1 MQNKNLISIVIP
13 VYNEEKLIKKLL
25 IKVNSIKN
33 IKKEII
39 VVNDG
44 SSDNTLDTLKNN
56 CSKLYDL
63 LINYKKNRGKGYACR
78 MGLRKASGT
87 IIIIQDGDLEYNPK
101 NYSRLINPILQNKT
115 NVVYGSRVLKGGKR
129 VRPKTISF
137 KIRILANHFLTF
149 LSNILNNQNLTDAHT
164 CYKVFKKSTYNKI
177 KLKEDGFNFCPEMTT
192 KFSKINEKILEVPI
206 DYFGRTIEEGKKIQ
220 FFDGFRAIN
229 CLIKYRFKAPK

>member
-33 IKKEII
+33 IKKEVI